1 VLLINGLIVVLLL
14 HGRGEMAVLPAVS
27 AVLLHTFLWIYGL
40 IVVLLEHGRDE
51 IAVLPTVT
59 SVLLHNTAIDK
70 WTDFGFVNT
79 C

>member
-1 VLLINGLIVVLLL
+1 
-14 HGRGEMAVLPAVS
+14 M
-27 AVLLHTFLWIYGL
+27 
-40 IVVLLEHGRDE
+40 LLEHGRDE

>member
-1 VLLINGLIVVLLL
+1 MVEGKFQFCLQLL
-14 HGRGEMAVLPAVS
+14 HYCYI
-27 AVLLHTFLWIYGL
+27 TFLWIYGL
-40 IVVLLEHGRDE
+40 IVVLLGHGRDE

-59 SVLLHNTAIDK
+59 SVLLHNTAMEK